1 MWEHVTTF
9 NFKIKKYKESA
20 CYTIDRVEIL
30 YLFYL
35 YIKVVIEIISNI
47 VFISIYIEGTDVK
60 GGMNIGWGK

>member
-47 VFISIYIEGTDVK
+47 VFISIYIEGIDVK

>member
-47 VFISIYIEGTDVK
+47 VFISIYIEGIDVK
-60 GGMNIGWGK
+60 GGMNIRWGK

>member
-47 VFISIYIEGTDVK
+47 VFISIYIEGIDVK
-60 GGMNIGWGK
+60 GGMNIG

>member
-1 MWEHVTTF
+1 MLPPTF

-47 VFISIYIEGTDVK
+47 VFISIYIEGIDVK
-60 GGMNIGWGK
+60 GGMNIG